1 MKLADYSIRRPVTT
15 MMVFISL
22 VLVGGIASRLL
33 PLEYFPD
40 ISFPGAYIEIPYP
53 NASPAEIEQLIT
65 RPVEE
70 ALATIPGIRLISS
83 DSEQNRVGI
92 FVRFD
97 MKTDLNLKSIEIQE
111 KIDGVRN
118 TLPDDL
124 ERFFVRKFSA
134 QDDPVLQLRISSD
147 RDLSNSYDLLFR
159 NIKQRVERVEGVSKV
174 ELYGVEKKQVRID
187 LISDRVD
194 QFNVDVNQLVNTLR
208 RENFAISAGKALLN
222 DKRFLVRPLGEFT
235 TVDEIKELVI
245 GEKNLRLKDV
255 ADVTYS
261 LPMIDY
267 GRHLDMKYA
276 IGLDIYKE
284 SGANTVKAVEL
295 VKKELEEIKEV
306 PEMAGITL
314 YEMNNQAD
322 GIVSSLSDLL
332 NSGMI
337 GAVLSVFVLFIFL
350 RSMSTTLIVALA
362 VPFSLMVTLGA
373 MYFMGYTL
381 NILSM
386 MGLMLAVGMLV
397 DNAVVVTENI
407 HRHQLMNAD
416 KVDATIKAVKE
427 VGIAVTAGTLTS
439 VIVFFPNIINQGDMT
454 AIFLEHVSVS
464 IIISLVASLVI
475 SLTVIP
481 LLSTRFGVKS
491 TQQKESAFFEKLT
504 DKYSSM
510 LGWLTDHRYT
520 SVGIL
525 ILIVVTAALP
535 MNFMKTDMF
544 PNEEGRT
551 LRLFYNL
558 NGTYVL
564 EKVEKSVLEVE
575 KFLYDNKEKFEIES
589 VYTFYTPNFAV
600 STITLYEDDKSEKPI
615 DDIKREIRDGLPKL
629 AIADPVFDW
638 RSMMGQEQMRV
649 HLIGESNQVLMEL
662 SDEVI
667 RRLEGIEGLVDVR
680 SEAETGSEEV
690 RLIVDRE
697 KAKSYGLN
705 TQQVAS
711 MVSAGMRGQSMKK
724 IRLEFTEV
732 DVIISFQDTDKQSLE
747 DLRKM
752 SLPNGKGDPIRLA
765 SLANIETGG
774 GPQRIHRENRQTSL
788 AILANLDGVTRD
800 KVQDKIQRVMD
811 QIAYPTGYGWSYGRS
826 FRDDDEA
833 MNSML
838 FNMLLALVLIYIVM
852 AALFESLIYP
862 ASIITSILFAVIGVF
877 WFFWITNTTFSL
889 MAMIGILILM
899 GVVVNNGIV
908 LIDHINQ
915 LRNEGYTR
923 KEAIMLSGK
932 NRLRP
937 ILMTVG
943 TTVLGLIPLCLGTT
957 QIGGDGPPYFPMA
970 RAIVGGLLFSTF
982 ITLVILP
989 TIYIL
994 LDEMKL
1000 WSSRIINNGL
1010 KV

>member
-1 MKLADYSIRRPVTT
+1 MKLADYSIRKPVTT
-15 MMVFISL
+15 MMVFISM
-22 VLVGGIASRLL
+22 VLIGGIASRQL

-53 NASPAEIEQLIT
+53 NSSPSEVEQLIT

-70 ALATIPGIRLISS
+70 ALATIPGIRQISS
-83 DSEQNRVGI
+83 ESDQNRAGI

-97 MKTDLNLKSIEIQE
+97 MGVDLNMKSIEIQE

-118 TLPDDL
+118 VLPDDL
-124 ERFFVRKFSA
+124 ERFYVRKFSA
-134 QDDPVLQLRISSD
+134 QDEPMLNLRISSD
-147 RDLSNSYDLLFR
+147 RDLSNAYDVLFR
-159 NIKQRVERVEGVSKV
+159 NLKQRLERIEGVSKV
-174 ELYGVEKKQVRID
+174 ELYGVEKKQIRID
-187 LISDRVD
+187 LLSERID
-194 QFNVDVNQLVNTLR
+194 QYNVDVNELVGKLR
-208 RENFAISAGKALLN
+208 SENFSVSAGKALLN
-222 DKRFLVRPLGEFT
+222 DKRYLVRPLGEFT
-235 TVDEIKELVI
+235 SVEEIQEVVI
-245 GEKNLRLKDV
+245 GANNLRIKDV
-255 ADVTYS
+255 AEVSYA
-261 LPMIDY
+261 LPVVDY

-276 IGLDIYKE
+276 VGLDVYKE
-284 SGANTVKAVEL
+284 SGANTVEAVSR
-295 VKKELEEIKEV
+295 VKKELDEIREV
-306 PEMAGITL
+306 PEMRGIAI
-314 YEMNNQAD
+314 YEMNNQAE
-322 GIVSSLSDLL
+322 GIVSSLRDLL

-350 RSMSTTLIVALA
+350 RSISTTLIVALA
-362 VPFSLMVTLGA
+362 VPFSLMVTLG
-373 MYFMGYTL
+373 MMHFLGYTL

-407 HRHQLMNAD
+407 HRHQLMSENKLA
-416 KVDATIKAVKE
+416 ATIKAVKE

-439 VIVFFPNIINQGDMT
+439 VIVFLPNIINQGDMV
-454 AIFLEHVSVS
+454 AVYLEHVSVS

-481 LLSTRFGVKS
+481 LLSTRFGIKK
-491 TQQKESAFFEKLT
+491 TGQEESAFFLKMA
-504 DKYSSM
+504 DWYSRS

-525 ILIVVTAALP
+525 LLIVITAALP
-535 MNFMKTDMF
+535 AKMMNVNMF
-544 PNEEGRT
+544 DNEEGRT
-551 LRLFYNL
+551 IRLFYNL

-564 EKVEKSVLEVE
+564 DKVKESVLETE
-575 KFLYDNKEKFEIES
+575 QFLYKNKEELDIES
-589 VYTFYTPNFAV
+589 VYSYYTPNFAV
-600 STITLYEDDKSEKPI
+600 STITLYEDDKATKDVEE
-615 DDIKREIRDGLPKL
+615 IKRAIREGMPKL
-629 AIADPVFDW
+629 AIANPVFDW
-638 RSMMGQEQMRV
+638 RSMTGQEQMRV
-649 HLIGESNQVLMEL
+649 HVIGESSEVLEEL
-662 SDEVI
+662 ADEAI
-667 RRLEGIEGLVDVR
+667 RRLKTIKGLVDVR

-724 IRLEFTEV
+724 IRMEFTEV
-732 DVIISFQDTDKQSLE
+732 DVIVSFQETDRQSLE

-752 SLPNGKGDPIRLA
+752 TLPIAGKEPIRLA
-765 SLANIETGG
+765 GLAEFQTGS
-774 GPQRIHRENRQTSL
+774 GPQRIVRENRQTSL
-788 AILANLDGVTRD
+788 AIMANLDGVSRE
-800 KVQDKIQRVMD
+800 KVQESIQQVMN
-811 QIAYPTGYGWSYGRS
+811 QIVYPSGYGWSYGRS
-826 FRDDDEA
+826 FQNDQEA

-838 FNMLLALVLIYIVM
+838 FNMMLALVLIYIVM

-877 WFFWITNTTFSL
+877 WFFWITGTSFSL

-915 LRNEGYTR
+915 LRNEGYDRRT
-923 KEAIMLSGK
+923 AIVESGR

-982 ITLVILP
+982 ITLLILP

-994 LDEMKL
+994 LDEL
-1000 WSSRIINNGL
+1000 RIWSSRIVNYALNR
-1010 KV
+1010 